1 MQHRRSLFKTKKR
14 YNEIIEKRDFHK
26 NLLKKLLKKKNEKK
40 EKVEKVD
47 DESHYKDMKG
57 VSFYIFNVKNNLRK
71 KVFKMIRGQLFKNFI
86 IITILVSTVSLCY

>member
-40 EKVEKVD
+40 KRLIL
-47 DESHYKDMKG
+47 SRMMKA
-57 VSFYIFNVKNNLRK
+57 
-71 KVFKMIRGQLFKNFI
+71 
-86 IITILVSTVSLCY
+86 TIKI